1 MQYLA
6 LISSRRIQK
15 LFISKSDGL
24 GLIQQLMEK
33 LEEEE
38 FIEAI
43 TMARMLWLRR
53 NTYVFDG
60 VFTAPT
66 QLIIQAKE

>member
-1 MQYLA
+1 M
-6 LISSRRIQK
+6 
-15 LFISKSDGL
+15 
-24 GLIQQLMEK
+24 GLIKQLMEK

-38 FIEAI
+38 FIEAA
-43 TMARMLWLRR
+43 TLARLLWLRR

-66 QLIIQAKE
+66 QLVLQAKGQVEGYAQANQRVDSIWRWC